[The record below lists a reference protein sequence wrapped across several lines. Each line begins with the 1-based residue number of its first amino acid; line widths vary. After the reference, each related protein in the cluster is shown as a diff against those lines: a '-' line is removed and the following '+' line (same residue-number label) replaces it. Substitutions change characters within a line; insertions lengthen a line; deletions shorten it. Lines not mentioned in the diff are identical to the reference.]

1 MRVLHQNDFISNDL
15 IINKHS
21 KEWDPHSK
29 APDSTQKS
37 HNSVITGKPTMGV
50 GYKMKHLRFEVQ
62 QIDTAEP
69 TKEIFGT
76 SPIHNVATSHQKF
89 GSKRKSSTPLGPCK
103 NLKMQ
108 KERDQQPTKI
118 MFL

>member
-1 MRVLHQNDFISNDL
+1 MRVLHQNDFISNEL
-15 IINKHS
+15 IINKHL
-21 KEWDPHSK
+21 KEWDPH
-29 APDSTQKS
+29 DSTQKS

-89 GSKRKSSTPLGPCK
+89 GSKRKVARHWDPV
-103 NLKMQ
+103 
-108 KERDQQPTKI
+108 RI
-118 MFL
+118 